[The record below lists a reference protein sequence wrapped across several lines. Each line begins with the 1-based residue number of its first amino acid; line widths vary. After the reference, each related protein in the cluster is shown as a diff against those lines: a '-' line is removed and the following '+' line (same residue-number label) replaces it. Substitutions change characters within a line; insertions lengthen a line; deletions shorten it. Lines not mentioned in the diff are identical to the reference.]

1 MRGPVDGHVDA
12 AGLEVAGRQDG
23 RQRAAE
29 RVWRCVY
36 QSHCA
41 DLLPRDPAS
50 VGMRSAHGCWCS
62 MGYPDTVL
70 ACDNRMAANPLK
82 SLGGDLT

>member
-1 MRGPVDGHVDA
+1 MRRASGWRAGKMAVSGPLRG
-12 AGLEVAGRQDG
+12 G
-23 RQRAAE
+23 
-29 RVWRCVY
+29 WRCVY

-50 VGMRSAHGCWCS
+50 VGMRRLHGCRCS
-62 MGYPDTVL
+62 MGYPVTVL

-82 SLGGDLT
+82 SLGADLT